1 MQKRRSS
8 KAFALRTPASPPAA
22 SSPSSLAA
30 YLLVTC
36 ATLAACAAPADL
48 GLRPR
53 TPAPAPLADLT
64 WEQVTFPGHGNTQL
78 FAQSWRP
85 ASTTPRGTLI
95 IHHGLA
101 DHSTRYAPLAE
112 ALARAGYA
120 VWALD
125 MRGHGRSAG
134 ARVVM
139 EDIDVMLDDLDA
151 FVRLVRARAPQEPLF
166 LFGHSIGGLIAALY
180 TVERQP
186 ALAGAIIVS
195 PGLALEA
202 PPLQAAAIQLVNAL
216 APNAAIFA
224 VPHPL
229 FSNQPAAVHDMDTD
243 PLISQRPAPARTA
256 RAALDGIR
264 RVWAAPERITVPLL
278 ALHGQEDRITAPSG
292 SRDLVARAASPDKT
306 LRIYPGFPHDLFHET
321 NSSLVVDELRA
332 WLDAHTGGPAVAF
345 ASTPLS
351 TSLRGDAAGRLASLE
366 LDARSELSADS
377 ATDDSD
383 FVSAGLRARFGFGP
397 SRRLTYYGG
406 LELRAGAR
414 NGFRYEAT
422 AHLLGLATRTRSTL
436 LAVTGGL
443 SLSNLRDS
451 AALSAPVELSF
462 ETSLGPTRLLA
473 RAAASWAVT
482 GDDAPSSALGAT
494 EASELSALV
503 GLRLFADHSYW
514 ATTAAG
520 AGPYLAVTYR
530 NLGGD
535 KLYGLSLGMHLWGG
549 N

>member
-1 MQKRRSS
+1 MQKRRPS
-8 KAFALRTPASPPAA
+8 KAFALRAPSARSAPAA
-22 SSPSSLAA
+22 YRLA
-30 YLLVTC
+30 C
-36 ATLAACAAPADL
+36 AAFTLAACAAPADL
-48 GLRPR
+48 SLRPR

-139 EDIDVMLDDLDA
+139 EGIDVMLDDLDA
-151 FVRLVRARAPQEPLF
+151 FVRLVRARAPQQPLF

-180 TVERQP
+180 TIERQP
-186 ALAGAIIVS
+186 ALAGTITVS
-195 PGLALEA
+195 PGIALEA
-202 PPLQAAAIQLVNAL
+202 PPIQAAAIQLVNAL
-216 APNAAIFA
+216 SPNAAIFA

-229 FSNQPAAVHDMDTD
+229 FSNQPAVVHDMDTD

-278 ALHGQEDRITAPSG
+278 ALHGQEDRVTAPSG

-306 LRIYPGFPHDLFHET
+306 LRVYPGFPHDLFHEA

-345 ASTPLS
+345 AATPLS
-351 TSLRGDAAGRLASLE
+351 TALRGDAAGRLASLE
-366 LDARSELSADS
+366 LDARSELSAAQLDDS
-377 ATDDSD
+377 A
-383 FVSAGLRARFGFGP
+383 FSAGLRARFGFGP

-422 AHLLGLATRTRSTL
+422 AHLLGLATGTRTTL

-443 SLSNLRDS
+443 SFSNLRDS

-462 ETSLGPTRLLA
+462 EASLGPTRLLA

-530 NLGGD
+530 NLGGA